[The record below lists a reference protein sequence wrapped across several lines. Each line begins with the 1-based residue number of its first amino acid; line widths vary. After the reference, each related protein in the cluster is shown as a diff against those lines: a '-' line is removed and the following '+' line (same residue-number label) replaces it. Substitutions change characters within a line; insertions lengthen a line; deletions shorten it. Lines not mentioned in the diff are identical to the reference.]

1 MVEHRSP
8 KPSMGV
14 RIPHPLYSKNNSYC
28 CSFFVF
34 YINHWSSG
42 QILIA
47 TVLLYL
53 VILTV
58 KLYNKNSLYSEYKR
72 RGKEEWRSLSK
83 NFGNLSTVEMW
94 WIWLSVSLLVVLL
107 PVSYLLWLMISLIRF
122 LDCSVVWIL
131 ISWNGTF

>member
-14 RIPHPLYSKNNSYC
+14 RIPHPLYSKNNSSC

-34 YINHWSSG
+34 HINHWSRACLKNHFCNLRLTKSLFQTCYSG

-72 RGKEEWRSLSK
+72 RGKEA
-83 NFGNLSTVEMW
+83 
-94 WIWLSVSLLVVLL
+94 
-107 PVSYLLWLMISLIRF
+107 
-122 LDCSVVWIL
+122 
-131 ISWNGTF
+131 